1 MKENQIPAGANRSK
15 RCIGRGEG
23 NGHGKTSGRG
33 HKGAGSRSGYSLRA
47 GFEGGQMPLFRKL
60 PQRGFKRTRFQIDIA
75 TVNLYEL
82 EKITGDKVNLDSLK
96 QAGLIRPNTTLVK
109 ILGTGEVSKAYTVE
123 IPTLSKSAV
132 LKIEAAGGTIS
143 K

>member
-1 MKENQIPAGANRSK
+1 M
-15 RCIGRGEG
+15 
-23 NGHGKTSGRG
+23 
-33 HKGAGSRSGYSLRA
+33 
-47 GFEGGQMPLFRKL
+47 
-60 PQRGFKRTRFQIDIA
+60 DIA

-96 QAGLIRPNTTLVK
+96 QAGLIRPNTTQVK